1 MLEGRTT
8 ITDVAREAGVSVA
21 TVSKVINGR
30 DGVAPAT
37 QDRVR
42 AVVARLGFVSSLGAR
57 SLRAQRTGVLGVL
70 VNEFEP
76 YSTEILKGAWSAVRD
91 SPYELMSWA
100 GGTRGGDHTGW
111 ERRSLARL
119 AGTLIDGAILVT
131 PSISERRT
139 AFPLVAIDPHTGP
152 LETPS
157 VDADN
162 LGGALSAT
170 EHLVSLGHRR
180 IAFLC
185 GRRDLESARLRE
197 QGFRDAMAAAG
208 LEVHPSFVRVGD
220 YDPDRAEVPIR
231 EMLSL
236 PDRPTAVFAA
246 NDLTAIRTVQ
256 IAAELG
262 LRVPR
267 DLSVIGFDNIPESA
281 LTTPALTTVRQ
292 PLHEIGAAAMRMLL
306 AFLAGE
312 EVTETQVRLRTTLVV
327 RESTGPAAAE
337 HGARLA
343 G

>member
-1 MLEGRTT
+1 MT

-37 QDRVR
+37 QERVH
-42 AVVARLGFVSSLGAR
+42 AVVTRLGFVSSLGAR

-76 YSTEILKGAWSAVRD
+76 YSTEILKGAWSVVRD

-100 GGTRGGDHTGW
+100 GGTHGGDHTGW

-131 PSISERRT
+131 PSISEHRT
-139 AFPLVAIDPHTGP
+139 SFPLVAIDPHTGP
-152 LETPS
+152 LEVPS

-162 LGGALSAT
+162 LGGALAAT
-170 EHLVSLGHRR
+170 AHLVELGHRR

-185 GRRDLESARLRE
+185 GRSDLESARLRE
-197 QGFRDAMAAAG
+197 QGFRKGMAAAG
-208 LEVHPSFVRVGD
+208 LEVDPALVRVGD
-220 YDPDRAEVPIR
+220 YDPERASTPIR
-231 EMLSL
+231 DLLTLE
-236 PDRPTAVFAA
+236 DRPTAVFAA
-246 NDLTAIRTVQ
+246 NDLTAIRAME
-256 IAAELG
+256 IAGELG
-262 LRVPR
+262 LRVPG

-281 LTTPALTTVRQ
+281 LTTPALTTIGQ
-292 PLHEIGAAAMRMLL
+292 PLHDIGAAAMRMLL
-306 AFLAGE
+306 ALMAGE
-312 EVTETQVRLRTTLVV
+312 DVAEPHVRLRTTLVT
-327 RESTGPAAAE
+327 RESTAPAA
-337 HGARLA
+337 GARSDRLA